1 VEITVNTIA
10 RPQSRARTADSRAG
24 KDLESNLRQ
33 ELLFDFVPHPD
44 FELPEKENEILAPM
58 PHAEEY
64 DARQKAVRVPRDVP
78 PELKA
83 SYEYPL
89 LDREQEYHL
98 FRKMNFLKFKAAR
111 LRDMYDTDGELGGL
125 DEIEGLLNDAAV
137 VREIL
142 INANMRLVVSIAKR
156 YSARTDN
163 FFELVSDG
171 TMALV
176 RAVEKFDCHR
186 GFKLSTYASWAI
198 MKGFARTIPDERQ
211 RRERF
216 VTGHEELFDLAPD
229 TRSDEHEV
237 REIHERASHSI
248 NRLLEKLDSR
258 DRDIIRMR
266 AGLDNHP
273 RSMTLEEIGQTYGI
287 SKERVRQLN
296 ARAMK
301 KLRSLAEKEAFDL

>member
-1 VEITVNTIA
+1 MNTYA
-10 RPQSRARTADSRAG
+10 RPQSPARTANAPTSQEIR
-24 KDLESNLRQ
+24 SNPRREQ
-33 ELLFDFVPHPD
+33 LFDFIPHPE
-44 FELPEKENEILAPM
+44 FAMPEKENLILAPM
-58 PHAEEY
+58 PRAEDYEAKRKA
-64 DARQKAVRVPRDVP
+64 ARAPRDVP

-98 FRKMNFLKFKAAR
+98 FRKMNFLKFKAAG
-111 LRDMYDTDGELGGL
+111 LRAVTDPDGELERL
-125 DEIEGLLNDAAV
+125 DEIDRLLDGAAAV
-137 VREIL
+137 RELL

-176 RAVEKFDCHR
+176 RAVEKFDCSR

-198 MKGFARTIPDERQ
+198 MKGYARTIPDERH

-216 VTGHEELFDLAPD
+216 VTGHEDLFDLAPD
-229 TRSDEHEV
+229 TRTDEHEV
-237 REIHERASHSI
+237 RETQERASHSI

-258 DRDIIRMR
+258 ERDIIRMR
-266 AGLDNHP
+266 AGLDHHP
-273 RSMTLEEIGQTYGI
+273 RSMTLEEIGQQYGI

-301 KLRSLAEKEAFDL
+301 KLRSLAEKEEFEL